1 MNRIE
6 LIGRL
11 TKDAEIR
18 QTQSG
23 KTCANWT
30 LAVDRPYAKKDSGQ
44 PTADFIRCQAWER
57 TAGVIQQ
64 YTHKGSQVGVSGRLQ
79 TREYDDK
86 DGKRQFITEVI
97 VEHLDLLEKRQEAA
111 ASQPAQQ
118 QTNYSAYGQRSGG
131 YQYDPNVRPSAN
143 NPYQPA
149 DTYGIDSDDLPF

>member
-1 MNRIE
+1 MNRVE

-23 KTCANWT
+23 KMCANWT

-44 PTADFIRCQAWER
+44 PTADFIRCQAWEK
-57 TAGVIQQ
+57 TAGVVQQ
-64 YTHKGSQVGVSGRLQ
+64 YTHKGSQVGVAGRLQ

-86 DGKRQFITEVI
+86 DGKRQFITEII

-111 ASQPAQQ
+111 ASQPQQ
-118 QTNYSAYGQRSGG
+118 QTNYSGYGQRTGG
-131 YQYDPNVRPSAN
+131 FQYDHNVRPSQG
-143 NPYQPA
+143 NPYAP
-149 DTYGIDSDDLPF
+149 DETLDLGSDDLPF